1 MADPPETRYATPHL
15 RQTAMQLLALGTA
28 RAPVTSDHLAA
39 ASGLL
44 LEKLSQALADVIGP
58 DGVRSILRRAVKLM
72 PPEFAFLDERI
83 VLGADP
89 AGLAEALRACLQEHE
104 PELIREAS
112 ARLFATFAGLLA
124 NVIGD
129 RLMWSLLRHV
139 WPELVVP

>member
-15 RQTAMQLLALGTA
+15 RQAAMQLLALGTA

-72 PPEFAFLDERI
+72 PPAFAFLDERI
-83 VLGADP
+83 VPGADP
-89 AGLAEALRACLQEHE
+89 AGLADALRDCRQDH
-104 PELIREAS
+104 PGPPDPVRQRDGSAS
-112 ARLFATFAGLLA
+112 WPLLH
-124 NVIGD
+124 D
-129 RLMWSLLRHV
+129 RR
-139 WPELVVP
+139 